1 MSRKHVEEYVL
12 KIMKTLLTNDSN
24 WKIYKERMAE
34 MKDPEFKTWVE
45 ALISRKTKLAAYL
58 PNDGTAV
65 NIEKCFAFARE
76 HKYEFFQRI
85 EIAETPTIPRHMSA
99 AKHLIVQCPVRR
111 QSQTF
116 SKKISVAKHDRT
128 VDALTG
134 QAVGDSETSTMS
146 APENRILVGIGLKY
160 TAREYNKIAGGDVGS
175 YKAYKYFL
183 ENAGSVTQAEIEQYS
198 TGVGSVKVLKSWL
211 RSKHIDSTL

>member
-12 KIMKTLLTNDSN
+12 KTMKTLLSNDGN
-24 WKIYKERMAE
+24 YKIYKERMAE
-34 MKDPEFKTWVE
+34 MSDREFKEWVE
-45 ALISRKTKLAAYL
+45 AIISRKTKLAVYL

-65 NIEKCFAFARE
+65 NAAACIKFARN
-76 HKYEFFQRI
+76 HGFEFFQRI
-85 EIAETPTIPRHMSA
+85 KIAATPTIPEHMSA
-99 AKHLIVQCPVRR
+99 AKHLIVRAPVRR

-116 SKKISVAKHDRT
+116 AKKVSVPKHDRT

-160 TAREYNKIAGGDVGS
+160 TAREYNKILGGDVGS

-183 ENAGSVTQAEIEQYS
+183 ENGGNVSQAEIEQYA

-211 RSKHIDSTL
+211 RCKHIDSTL